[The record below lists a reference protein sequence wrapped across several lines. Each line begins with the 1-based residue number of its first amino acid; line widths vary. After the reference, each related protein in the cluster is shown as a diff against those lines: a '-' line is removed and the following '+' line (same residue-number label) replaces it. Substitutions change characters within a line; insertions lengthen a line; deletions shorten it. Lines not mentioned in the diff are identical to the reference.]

1 MNNININEIVK
12 IEQMP
17 KVFSQLEIIGK
28 YIDEQIKDIDILECT
43 EENKQEV
50 KKRRTE
56 INNTLKLLDDKR
68 KEIKTTLLQ
77 PYEVF
82 NEKYEQECK
91 NKLLSASE
99 ILKTKVD
106 AIEQEQLK
114 EKQDELE
121 LFAKQHFEFNDI
133 DDIVKFEDIGLNITL
148 SASLKSLKEQILV
161 FVKKVSDDL
170 ECISSDENRDELLYE
185 YQHNGFDYS
194 KAVLTIRKRK
204 EEIEKIKQQQ
214 NEVQLQMDDEAR
226 IVEKVEEIT
235 MPKEVIKDDEILK
248 VSFTIETTKQNIIEL
263 KNWLKERGI
272 KYE

>member
-106 AIEQEQLK
+106 VIEQEQLK

-148 SASLKSLKEQILV
+148 SASMKSLKDQITAFCEKIVNDLKLIDLEEYKDEILV
-161 FVKKVSDDL
+161 EYKNNLDFTTSKLNVITRHKML
-170 ECISSDENRDELLYE
+170 EEL
-185 YQHNGFDYS
+185 
-194 KAVLTIRKRK
+194 K
-204 EEIEKIKQQQ
+204 ERQAKQQEIEEKEQEI
-214 NEVQLQMDDEAR
+214 
-226 IVEKVEEIT
+226 IEKVDEIT
-235 MPKEVIKDDEILK
+235 VPKEVIEDNELIK
-248 VSFTIETTKQNIIEL
+248 VSFTLTGTKEQIKKVKDLIVELGIE
-263 KNWLKERGI
+263 
-272 KYE
+272 YE